1 MSARETILQRL
12 RTYTAA
18 LPKKDSPEAVLP
30 LRTLHPTPD
39 LPRLF
44 AERLESVAGVC
55 HRTSTPGAAIDA
67 LRAIIADAHGRRIA
81 RTDEPRVVS
90 MLEGIVGTFEVE
102 TPSSPRE
109 RLLDSHIG
117 ISTAAMGIAE
127 HGTIILPTGES
138 PSAERSRVVAL
149 LPKTHVAVLKASS
162 LYGTIHEALRAIGS
176 LPPTVTFV
184 TGPSRTADI
193 EQELVLGVHGPHA
206 QHVILLE
213 NE

>member
-1 MSARETILQRL
+1 
-12 RTYTAA
+12 
-18 LPKKDSPEAVLP
+18 
-30 LRTLHPTPD
+30 
-39 LPRLF
+39 
-44 AERLESVAGVC
+44 
-55 HRTSTPGAAIDA
+55 
-67 LRAIIADAHGRRIA
+67 
-81 RTDEPRVVS
+81 

-102 TPSSPRE
+102 TPSSSRE
-109 RLLDSHIG
+109 RLLESHVG
-117 ISTAAMGIAE
+117 LSSASMGIAE

-138 PSAERSRVVAL
+138 PSAERSRFIAL
-149 LPKTHVAVLKASS
+149 LPKIHVAVLKAST
-162 LYGTIHEALRAIGS
+162 LYGTIHEALRAMGP